1 MTVNSLL
8 VGTCSEHGVRQL
20 APIEVV
26 ATAPAGSELS
36 CSVACPPDDEKYSL
50 TVEPQAL
57 NSTPHPKKT
66 IARASV
72 PMFCP
77 VLVVRPAPKPHP
89 DREP

>member
-1 MTVNSLL
+1 
-8 VGTCSEHGVRQL
+8 
-20 APIEVV
+20 
-26 ATAPAGSELS
+26 
-36 CSVACPPDDEKYSL
+36 
-50 TVEPQAL
+50 VEPQAL